1 MSLPSPLGVFSLL
14 LTDTSALPSG
24 CGVDRQK
31 ADRLSR
37 LSRAW
42 RYIAL
47 KLRNFR
53 IVRRRFVSFLVL
65 TLCTLFR
72 LRSFTLLS
80 LSTFP
85 WV

>member
-1 MSLPSPLGVFSLL
+1 MSLPYFYLL

-24 CGVDRQK
+24 CRVDRQK
-31 ADRLSR
+31 ADRLSL

-42 RYIAL
+42 RYFAL

-53 IVRRRFVSFLVL
+53 IMRRRFVSFLVL

-72 LRSFTLLS
+72 LRSFSLLS
-80 LSTFP
+80 LFTFP

>member
-1 MSLPSPLGVFSLL
+1 MSLPSPLGFFSLL
-14 LTDTSALPSG
+14 VTDTSALPSG

-31 ADRLSR
+31 ADRLSP

-42 RYIAL
+42 RYFAL

-53 IVRRRFVSFLVL
+53 IMQRRFVSFLVL

-72 LRSFTLLS
+72 LRSLTLLP
-80 LSTFP
+80 LFTFP